1 MEKTLEYALSHSD
14 VLFER
19 GDIDAAI
26 ARMAAAVA
34 EDYAGER
41 PLFLTVMNGGMPFAS
56 LLALEVGR
64 QPSPRGLADLEFD
77 YVHATRYR
85 GDTQGAG
92 LHWLRRPEVALS
104 GRRVLLVDDI
114 LDEGHTLAA
123 IREWCRAGGALDVRI
138 AAMTVKQHDRCV
150 EGLVADYV
158 AFEVPDRYVF
168 GFGMDYHE
176 RGRHLPAIHAL
187 NDRAG
192 PAGGEDEQ

>member
-1 MEKTLEYALSHSD
+1 MEKTLEFALANSQ
-14 VLFER
+14 VLFDR
-19 GDIDAAI
+19 AAVDAAI
-26 ARMAAAVA
+26 SRIAASVA
-34 EDYAGER
+34 HDYAGQR
-41 PLFLTVMNGGMPFAS
+41 PVFLTVMNGGMPFAS

-85 GDTQGAG
+85 GDTTGAA
-92 LHWLRRPEVALS
+92 LHWLRRPEAPLT

-123 IREWCRAGGALDVRI
+123 IRDWCLAQGAADVRI
-138 AAMTVKQHDRCV
+138 AAMTVKRHDRCV

-176 RGRHLPAIHAL
+176 RGRQLPAIHAL
-187 NDRAG
+187 ND
-192 PAGGEDEQ
+192 

>member
-1 MEKTLEYALSHSD
+1 MEKTLEYALAHSQ
-14 VLFER
+14 VLFARTE
-19 GDIDAAI
+19 IDAAI
-26 ARMAAAVA
+26 ARIASAVA
-34 EDYAGER
+34 DDYAGER

-85 GDTQGAG
+85 GETTGTG
-92 LHWLRRPEVALS
+92 LQWLRRPETPLA

-123 IREWCRAGGALDVRI
+123 IRDWCLAQGAADVRI
-138 AAMTVKQHDRCV
+138 AAMTVKGHDRCV
-150 EGLVADYV
+150 AGLAADYV
-158 AFEVPDRYVF
+158 AFVVPDRYVF
-168 GFGMDYHE
+168 GFGMDYYE

-187 NDRAG
+187 D
-192 PAGGEDEQ
+192 D

>member
-1 MEKTLEYALSHSD
+1 MEKTLEYALAHSE
-14 VLFER
+14 VLFARTE
-19 GDIDAAI
+19 IDAAI
-26 ARMAAAVA
+26 SRMAADVA
-34 EDYAGER
+34 NDYAGER

-64 QPSPRGLADLEFD
+64 QPSPHGLADLEFD

-85 GDTQGAG
+85 GATTGAG
-92 LHWLRRPEVALS
+92 LRWLRRPETPLS

-123 IREWCRAGGALDVRI
+123 IRDWCLSQGASDVRI
-138 AAMTVKQHDRCV
+138 AAMTLKRHDRRV
-150 EGLVADYV
+150 AGLDADYV

-168 GFGMDYHE
+168 GFGMDYYE

-187 NDRAG
+187 ND
-192 PAGGEDEQ
+192 